1 MAVAQGQC
9 PNCGAPMS
17 FGVGASHS
25 QVCKYCRTV
34 VVRTDRDWQNL
45 GKAADLANTP
55 SKLAVGDRGSFRG
68 KSFEVIGRVQLDY
81 GRGPWDEFYVQ
92 YNDGQWG
99 WIAEAQGNLY
109 VTQKIAENIP
119 LPPAQTLRVDTP
131 VALGRYGNFRVVERR
146 DAKLLTAEGEL
157 PFRPS
162 AQRFYADC
170 HGPNGAFATLDYN
183 DGTKAPEL
191 FVGMIIPLGEV
202 ALQPRGGERPGAQKA
217 ALSELTCQNCG
228 GKLPAPKPGIERV
241 ACKHCNTIS
250 DSTTMQ
256 VLARQSAARQKPVFA
271 LGTEGTLGGTK
282 YMVIGYVERSAYVE
296 GEQFF
301 WQEYLLWSQTVGFRW
316 LMLDEGN
323 WLFVHPISAADVQC
337 NEYQAVWH
345 GRTFQLRNSNDARV
359 EYVLGEFYWKVEV
372 GETVAAT
379 DFVAGNDVLSREKTQ
394 DEVNWSYCTAVS
406 FGQLSQAF
414 GVSANA
420 MASGF
425 AYNPTP
431 GYNEPSSGSGGA
443 LSTFTSIAVVFC
455 IIACVICIAANS
467 DGTGGSYS
475 SGSYGGSSYSGGGS
489 SFGGFGGK

>member
-9 PNCGAPMS
+9 PSCGAPMT

-25 QVCKYCRTV
+25 QVCKYCRSV

-55 SKLAVGDRGSFRG
+55 STLAVGDRGTFRNR
-68 KSFEVIGRVQLDY
+68 SFEVVGRVQLDY

-109 VTQKIAENIP
+109 VTQKIEENLP
-119 LPPAQTLRVDTP
+119 LPQPQVLMVEAP
-131 VALGRYGNFRVVERR
+131 VSLGRYGNFKVVERR
-146 DAKLLTAEGEL
+146 DARMLTAEGEL
-157 PFRPS
+157 PFKPS
-162 AQRFYADC
+162 AKRFYADC

-191 FVGMIIPLGEV
+191 FVGMIIPMSEI
-202 ALQPRGGERPGAQKA
+202 ALKPRGGERPGAVKTA
-217 ALSELTCQNCG
+217 MTELTCQNCG
-228 GKLPAPKPGIERV
+228 GKLPAPKAGIERV
-241 ACKHCNTIS
+241 SCRHCNTIS
-250 DSTTMQ
+250 DSSTMQ
-256 VLARQSAARQKPVFA
+256 VLARQGVARQRPVFQ

-323 WLFVHPISAADVQC
+323 WLFVNPISSADVQC

-345 GRTFQLRNSNDARV
+345 GRTFQLRNRNDARV

-379 DFVAGNDVLSREKTQ
+379 DFVAGNDVLSREKTR
-394 DEVNWSYCTAVS
+394 DEVSWSYCTAVS
-406 FGQLSQAF
+406 FAQLAQAF
-414 GVSANA
+414 GVNPNA
-420 MASGF
+420 MATGF

-431 GYNEPSSGSGGA
+431 SYSSSGDASGAFGG
-443 LSTFTSIAVVFC
+443 FTTVAIVVC
-455 IIACVICIAANS
+455 AIACIICIAASS
-467 DGTGGSYS
+467 DGSGGSSYS
-475 SGSYGGSSYSGGGS
+475 SGGSSYSGGGS

>member
-92 YNDGQWG
+92 YNDGKWG

-109 VTQKIAENIP
+109 VTQKIEENIP
-119 LPPAQTLRVDTP
+119 FPPAQTLRVDTP

-146 DAKLLTAEGEL
+146 DAKMLTAEGEL

-202 ALQPRGGERPGAQKA
+202 TLQPRGGERPGAQKA

-282 YMVIGYVERSAYVE
+282 YMVIGYIERSAFVE

-323 WLFVHPISAADVQC
+323 WLFVNPISAADVQC

-345 GRTFQLRNSNDARV
+345 GRTFQLRNRNDARV

-414 GVSANA
+414 GVSSNA

-443 LSTFTSIAVVFC
+443 LSTFTSIAVVVC

-475 SGSYGGSSYSGGGS
+475 SGSYGGSSYSGGS